1 MVRLRVIILIGVFQS
16 ADEEIKEMLTKEN
29 VTTVTTEPA
38 DNSGPSTPSS
48 PVTPVDDSELNL
60 KPAENVATSTTVQDP
75 VPDEKIDVATS
86 ATESLCTSTT
96 ESTQLSKE
104 VNSNSV
110 SECLVEINVSV
121 GSGRNTPSPCPS
133 TAGKCLGNFL
143 HHLFF
148 LRPQKKK
155 NNQRLC
161 FSLSLI
167 ISETNKRERERNLAI
182 TTYLP
187 RLLELGQIFERTKT
201 YTASPFVYMGPA
213 DGSLNVSGK
222 RPTYPSPSQH

>member
-1 MVRLRVIILIGVFQS
+1 
-16 ADEEIKEMLTKEN
+16 MLTKEN

-148 LRPQKKK
+148 FTALFNNLRPQKKK

-167 ISETNKRERERNLAI
+167 ISETNKRERNLAI

-187 RLLELGQIFERTKT
+187 RLLEFGQIFERTKT

-213 DGSLNVSGK
+213 DGSLK
-222 RPTYPSPSQH
+222 RFWETAHLPLP

>member
-1 MVRLRVIILIGVFQS
+1 MVRLRVIILIGIFQS

-133 TAGKCLGNFL
+133 TAGKCLGSFPHYL
-143 HHLFF
+143 LF
-148 LRPQKKK
+148 LRRFSITCDLKRKK

-161 FSLSLI
+161 FSFSFI
-167 ISETNKRERERNLAI
+167 IV
-182 TTYLP
+182 
-187 RLLELGQIFERTKT
+187 RTKRNKQNGGKSSNHYLLT
-201 YTASPFVYMGPA
+201 TFTR
-213 DGSLNVSGK
+213 VSANF
-222 RPTYPSPSQH
+222 

>member
-1 MVRLRVIILIGVFQS
+1 
-16 ADEEIKEMLTKEN
+16 MLTKEN

-133 TAGKCLGNFL
+133 TAGKCLGSFPHYL
-143 HHLFF
+143 LF
-148 LRPQKKK
+148 LRRFSITCDLKRKK

-213 DGSLNVSGK
+213 DGSLK
-222 RPTYPSPSQH
+222 RFWETAHLPLP

>member
-38 DNSGPSTPSS
+38 ENSGPSTPSS

-133 TAGKCLGNFL
+133 TSGKWLGNFL
-143 HHLFF
+143 RHLLF
-148 LRPQKKK
+148 LRRSLRSRPKKG
-155 NNQRLC
+155 RA
-161 FSLSLI
+161 
-167 ISETNKRERERNLAI
+167 RERETRVS
-182 TTYLP
+182 P
-187 RLLELGQIFERTKT
+187 R
-201 YTASPFVYMGPA
+201 AFVLSCAHYFQAPA
-213 DGSLNVSGK
+213 
-222 RPTYPSPSQH
+222 T

>member
-1 MVRLRVIILIGVFQS
+1 MPTGQAGIHVFFPLEPCSVAILRNGMVRLRVIILIGVFQS

-29 VTTVTTEPA
+29 VTTVTSEPA

-148 LRPQKKK
+148 FTALFNNLRPQKKK
-155 NNQRLC
+155 
-161 FSLSLI
+161 
-167 ISETNKRERERNLAI
+167 K
-182 TTYLP
+182 
-187 RLLELGQIFERTKT
+187 
-201 YTASPFVYMGPA
+201 
-213 DGSLNVSGK
+213 
-222 RPTYPSPSQH
+222 

>member
-1 MVRLRVIILIGVFQS
+1 
-16 ADEEIKEMLTKEN
+16 MLTKEN

-148 LRPQKKK
+148 FLRRFSITCDLKRKK

-187 RLLELGQIFERTKT
+187 RLLEFGQIFERTKT
-201 YTASPFVYMGPA
+201 CTASPFVYMGPV

>member
-1 MVRLRVIILIGVFQS
+1 M
-16 ADEEIKEMLTKEN
+16 
-29 VTTVTTEPA
+29 
-38 DNSGPSTPSS
+38 
-48 PVTPVDDSELNL
+48 
-60 KPAENVATSTTVQDP
+60 
-75 VPDEKIDVATS
+75 
-86 ATESLCTSTT
+86 
-96 ESTQLSKE
+96 
-104 VNSNSV
+104 
-110 SECLVEINVSV
+110 EINVSV

-148 LRPQKKK
+148 FLRRFSITCDLKRKK

-187 RLLELGQIFERTKT
+187 RLLEFGQIFERTKT

-213 DGSLNVSGK
+213 DGSLNVLGNGP
-222 RPTYPSPSQH
+222 PTPPLASINTSRLGQNAGLGEVLVGSFPETKLIRVIGVTDVTYSCTF